1 MQKTHCRDCQGT
13 ELYDTV
19 LSARNGVIIG
29 RRMPGGDQWILVHC
43 LICLACGYV
52 MPYLND
58 EGLDRLR
65 HWAYEGAP
73 PPDEHPGIA
82 AAQAAA
88 AMGRE
93 APSVSP
99 VVSDSTP
106 DAPPDANP
114 APKTDGEV
122 GFGTIVIFCL
132 IVGTILG
139 LVVVFYGLTHE

>member
-29 RRMPGGDQWILVHC
+29 RKRPGGDEWILVRC

-52 MPYLND
+52 MPYLGD
-58 EGLDRLR
+58 DGLERLR
-65 HWAYEGAP
+65 HWAYEGMPQP
-73 PPDEHPGIA
+73 PEEHPGIMA
-82 AAQAAA
+82 AQQAAA
-88 AMGRE
+88 LGQE
-93 APSVSP
+93 APTVSP
-99 VVSDSTP
+99 VVSDERVDSN
-106 DAPPDANP
+106 PP
-114 APKTDGEV
+114 PKTDGQV

-139 LVVVFYGLTHE
+139 LLVVFYGMTHE